1 MAEAEKP
8 AKKPG
13 LLGKILMPLAL
24 FVFAG
29 AGAAGGAFA
38 VLKLMPPAGD
48 HGGKAAAADHAPAPA
63 GPLEYVELENAF
75 TANLMDSGRY
85 LQVKLSLSTFGGPE
99 AAATIGKH
107 KPALVSA
114 VLATLGDCSE
124 ADIADHKAKDGLR
137 ERLKDTINAALKSR
151 GEPGQVEE
159 VFFTSLV
166 AQ

>member
-1 MAEAEKP
+1 MPDAEKP
-8 AKKPG
+8 KKKSG
-13 LLGKILMPLAL
+13 MLGKILMPLAL

-29 AGAAGGAFA
+29 AGAAGG
-38 VLKLMPPAGD
+38 G
-48 HGGKAAAADHAPAPA
+48 HGGAADHAAVPE
-63 GPLEYVELENAF
+63 GPLEYVEMENAF
-75 TANLMDSGRY
+75 TANLKDTGRY
-85 LQVKLSLSTFGGPE
+85 LQVKLSLSTYGGAE
-99 AAATIGKH
+99 AVASIGKH

-114 VLATLGDCSE
+114 VLATLGDCTE

-137 ERLKDTINAALKSR
+137 ARLKDTINAALKGR

>member
-1 MAEAEKP
+1 MADAEKP
-8 AKKPG
+8 KKKSG
-13 LLGKILMPLAL
+13 MLGKILMPLAL

-38 VLKLMPPAGD
+38 VLKLMPP
-48 HGGKAAAADHAPAPA
+48 GGGHAPAAADHAPAPE

-75 TANLMDSGRY
+75 TANLKDTGRY
-85 LQVKLSLSTFGGPE
+85 LQVKLSLSTFGG
-99 AAATIGKH
+99 ADAVASIGKH

-114 VLATLGDCSE
+114 VLATLGDCTE

-137 ERLKDTINAALKSR
+137 TRLKDTINAALKSR